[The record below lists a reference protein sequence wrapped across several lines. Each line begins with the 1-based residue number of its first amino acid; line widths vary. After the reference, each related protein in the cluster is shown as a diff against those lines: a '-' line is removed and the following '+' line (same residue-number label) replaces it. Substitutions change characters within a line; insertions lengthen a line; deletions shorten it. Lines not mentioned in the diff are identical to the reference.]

1 MAVTYPGAASL
12 GGGGVCLVHDYD
24 SDRTGAVDFLARRP
38 ALLTSDAPRPSAV
51 PGNVRG
57 MFALH
62 ARYGRL
68 GGAISWARP

>member
-12 GGGGVCLVHDYD
+12 GGGVCLVHDYD
-24 SDRTGAVDFLARRP
+24 SDRTDAVDFLARRL

-51 PGNVRG
+51 PGDVRG

-68 GGAISWARP
+68 GWRDLLGRP